1 MGIKSAM
8 STFLHC
14 MFAPVSQMPL
24 SSTWQHL
31 SLISAVQIKRQRGKK
46 QAAGLFNPDENG
58 SMTMQGVQTGNSSK
72 AGKKVTANLFQVA
85 DPLQ

>member
-1 MGIKSAM
+1 MGIKSTM

-14 MFAPVSQMPL
+14 MFAPVSQVPL

-31 SLISAVQIKRQRGKK
+31 SLIMRQRGKNK
-46 QAAGLFNPDENG
+46 QQVCSNHPDENG
-58 SMTMQGVQTGNSSK
+58 FMSMQEVQTGNSSK
-72 AGKKVTANLFQVA
+72 AGKKVTANLFKVT

>member
-46 QAAGLFNPDENG
+46 QAAGLFK
-58 SMTMQGVQTGNSSK
+58 SSRWEWVYDY
-72 AGKKVTANLFQVA
+72 ARSANR
-85 DPLQ
+85 